1 MEQIFT
7 FHSYINSI
15 RGVSSR
21 LHIDSLT
28 KLNITRIKV
37 FLGLENVPT
46 AFDEQQKIYS
56 SGSVTVIRVRL
67 VGELPNG
74 TTATDLA
81 LKVTQVPLFT
91 TKITAQTLVI
101 GLCC

>member
-46 AFDEQQKIYS
+46 AFDEQQKIYD
-56 SGSVTVIRVRL
+56 RACR
-67 VGELPNG
+67 
-74 TTATDLA
+74 
-81 LKVTQVPLFT
+81 
-91 TKITAQTLVI
+91 
-101 GLCC
+101 GLNIWMQQGQLYESK

>member
-1 MEQIFT
+1 M
-7 FHSYINSI
+7 
-15 RGVSSR
+15 
-21 LHIDSLT
+21 
-28 KLNITRIKV
+28 
-37 FLGLENVPT
+37 GLENVPT

-74 TTATDLA
+74 TTATDLD

-91 TKITAQTLVI
+91 TKNNSTDLGHWSVLLIFIDHVVI
-101 GLCC
+101 VD